1 MVMAVNPHILRLT
14 RIFRDSEPGGQTDR
28 NGMSI
33 WSQLVRF
40 PFLNMLEL
48 SRKMRVSHSD
58 GGTHIIILWM
68 SYLTLLVANAWDEN
82 NCTSSAIRMWGFTPG
97 GPSS

>member
-1 MVMAVNPHILRLT
+1 MIDLKSVVTQVKQGDYPSDWRVYHGHGCKSPHA
-14 RIFRDSEPGGQTDR
+14 
-28 NGMSI
+28 
-33 WSQLVRF
+33 
-40 PFLNMLEL
+40 
-48 SRKMRVSHSD
+48 D

-82 NCTSSAIRMWGFTPG
+82 NCTSSAISMWGFTPG